1 MSNTKLHTSILL
13 AGLLALGGYASAQT
27 PLAMGDGTDN
37 TVKANQTTGAAV
49 SDKTRADVKA
59 DAKAGNRAFP
69 VNKSGEAADLA
80 GKPVPA
86 GEANTRADVK
96 ATAAAAPVK
105 TGEGAEKG
113 KPTAQTKGMT
123 KKQRAAAEASTSSNT
138 TLPATETP
146 AARADVKAEAKAFN
160 KTQ

>member
-27 PLAMGDGTDN
+27 PLAMGD
-37 TVKANQTTGAAV
+37 
-49 SDKTRADVKA
+49 ADVKA

>member
-1 MSNTKLHTSILL
+1 MSNTKLHTSLLL
-13 AGLLALGGYASAQT
+13 AGLMAFGGYASAQT
-27 PLAMGDGTDN
+27 PLAKGDGTDN
-37 TVKANQTTGAAV
+37 AVKATQTTGAAT

-59 DAKAGNRAFP
+59 DAKAENKGTP
-69 VNKSGEAADLA
+69 VNKTGESASLPP
-80 GKPVPA
+80 KPSMA

-96 ATAAAAPVK
+96 AGANMPVK

-113 KPTAQTKGMT
+113 KPTTQSKNMT

-138 TLPATETP
+138 TLPVTQMP
-146 AARADVKAEAKAFN
+146 AARADVKAEAKAAN